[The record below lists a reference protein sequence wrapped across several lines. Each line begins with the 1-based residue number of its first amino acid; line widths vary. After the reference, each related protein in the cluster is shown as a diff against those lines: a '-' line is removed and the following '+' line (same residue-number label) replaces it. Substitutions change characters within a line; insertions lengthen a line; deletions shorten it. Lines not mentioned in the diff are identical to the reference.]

1 MSLNNIHAMFSKL
14 KMILKGIL
22 FMKKIIFGIFTT
34 VTLLCGTGQ
43 IVASAVENEDTSGI
57 TGSFIVDS
65 NGNTDSPDKSIINE
79 NTLIDNTL
87 IPEKNPKLR
96 ANPGSYYVSS
106 YAYTDYLAN
115 PLNPMPMYINVT
127 SSIKNYYDG
136 LRGRWVYDYYAG
148 TLKKYSQNR
157 NTGYYSGTMYKTSTA
172 SLSLPTE

>member
-1 MSLNNIHAMFSKL
+1 MSLDNIHAMFSKL

-87 IPEKNPKLR
+87 IPEKTQNCALI
-96 ANPGSYYVSS
+96 
-106 YAYTDYLAN
+106 LA
-115 PLNPMPMYINVT
+115 LT
-127 SSIKNYYDG
+127 
-136 LRGRWVYDYYAG
+136 
-148 TLKKYSQNR
+148 T
-157 NTGYYSGTMYKTSTA
+157 
-172 SLSLPTE
+172 